1 MQKVPHFNSRTQA
14 PGQGTRVY
22 SDLAPPG
29 GVWLCLEDP
38 FIPFPFFLHTLAKQR
53 GGAEPLGF
61 SFLLEN
67 MQSWSICLSGLF
79 GTRSYSF
86 PESELSPIF

>member
-38 FIPFPFFLHTLAKQR
+38 FYPFSLLPPYSGQAEWWGRTTWLLIPTGEHAVLVYMPF
-53 GGAEPLGF
+53 
-61 SFLLEN
+61 
-67 MQSWSICLSGLF
+67 WSIRDQILLL
-79 GTRSYSF
+79 
-86 PESELSPIF
+86 P